1 MNRSARAAVATL
13 AIVTLGVGPT
23 VTHAQAGRSSTSAAC
38 GEGRS
43 PIMILGM
50 YHMNNPG
57 LDAANVEAD
66 DVLLSRRQKEI
77 QDVVNHLASF
87 RPTKIA
93 VEAPYRSTAVPDS
106 FRQYVAGTYAL
117 SRNETEQIGFRLA
130 KQLGLP
136 GVTPIDFPMF
146 MSGQVSSELDLTPAP
161 DTAKRTVPA
170 AAAHPRELS
179 AREKLLRASTVSEYL
194 LMLNADS
201 SMKADHAGYLESIQK
216 RSAPAIYERTDQLTN
231 WYKRNLRM
239 FTNLNREVD
248 HGQDRVLVL
257 VGSGHLTILR
267 QLASAASYYCLVE
280 PSAYLR

>member
-170 AAAHPRELS
+170 AAARPRELS
-179 AREKLLRASTVSEYL
+179 AREKLLRASTVLEYL

>member
-1 MNRSARAAVATL
+1 
-13 AIVTLGVGPT
+13 
-23 VTHAQAGRSSTSAAC
+23 
-38 GEGRS
+38 
-43 PIMILGM
+43 
-50 YHMNNPG
+50 
-57 LDAANVEAD
+57 
-66 DVLLSRRQKEI
+66 
-77 QDVVNHLASF
+77 VVNRLASF

-93 VEAPYRSTAVPDS
+93 VEAPYRSTAVPD
-106 FRQYVAGTYAL
+106 RYKQYVAGSYAL

-146 MSGQVSSELDLTPAP
+146 MSGQVPSELDLTPAP
-161 DTAKRTVPA
+161 EALKKGASATAP
-170 AAAHPRELS
+170 PRELS

-201 SMKADHAGYLESIQK
+201 SMKADHAGYLNDIKK

-239 FTNLNREVD
+239 FTNLNREVE
-248 HGQDRVLVL
+248 HGQDRVLVV
-257 VGSGHLTILR
+257 VGSGHLTLLR

-280 PSAYLR
+280 PSVFLR